1 MSVESGP
8 GTALPRRVLVGR
20 LRRRHALPFP
30 GHILVEVGERVVTGQ
45 IWCRGQVRNG
55 VVVVDLPRLLQVQPD
70 EVRELLAVEPGVMVE
85 AETPL
90 AGTPGR
96 LRTGRHWLAPSRGML
111 TEVNED
117 TGVAVF
123 VREIHEAVLYC
134 RLEGEV
140 VDADPEDGI
149 VVEGEGV
156 AVAGALGGGG
166 RAYGP
171 FRFVESGERP
181 DAKPGG
187 MEPGILVTPEPL
199 RADWV
204 RRALETQPAGIVA
217 PSADAEMVTGL
228 GLAPTIAG
236 LAAPQ
241 GSFGRP
247 PQAIVLTGGAGMSR
261 MPHALQDV
269 FRAAEGEIGAVIG
282 ARRPGL
288 SEVLLPPVAAEGSRQ
303 RSAEGLPVR
312 LASGSAAGTEGMVL
326 SDAPEVGR
334 MGSGIATRFVRVR
347 LAEGGVATWPT
358 PNLATL
364 G

>member
-1 MSVESGP
+1 
-8 GTALPRRVLVGR
+8 
-20 LRRRHALPFP
+20 
-30 GHILVEVGERVVTGQ
+30 
-45 IWCRGQVRNG
+45 
-55 VVVVDLPRLLQVQPD
+55 
-70 EVRELLAVEPGVMVE
+70 
-85 AETPL
+85 
-90 AGTPGR
+90 
-96 LRTGRHWLAPSRGML
+96 
-111 TEVNED
+111 
-117 TGVAVF
+117 
-123 VREIHEAVLYC
+123 
-134 RLEGEV
+134 
-140 VDADPEDGI
+140 
-149 VVEGEGV
+149 VEGEDV

-166 RAYGP
+166 RGYGH
-171 FRFVESGERP
+171 FRFVESGERA
-181 DAKPGG
+181 DAKTGG
-187 MEPGILVTPEPL
+187 LGPGILVTPEPL

-326 SDAPEVGR
+326 SAAPEVGR

>member
-1 MSVESGP
+1 MSPEAARDM
-8 GTALPRRVLVGR
+8 ALPRGVFVGT

-30 GHILVEVGERVVTGQ
+30 GRILVDVGDTVVPGQ
-45 IWCRGQVRNG
+45 VWCRGRVRRG
-55 VVVVDLPRLLQVQPD
+55 VAVVDLPRLLQVPPSD
-70 EVRELLAVEPGVMVE
+70 VHDLLAVEPGETVE

-90 AGTPGR
+90 AGTPSR
-96 LRTGRHWLAPSRGML
+96 LRTSRHWLAPTRGVL
-111 TEVNED
+111 SEVNEE

-123 VREIHEAVLYC
+123 VEEVRDAVLHC
-134 RLEGEV
+134 RLGGEV
-140 VDADPEDGI
+140 VYADPEDGI
-149 VVEGEGV
+149 VVEGDGV

-181 DAKPGG
+181 DAKAGG
-187 MEPGILVTPEPL
+187 LEPGVLVTPDPL

-236 LAAPQ
+236 LAPPE

-247 PQAIVLTGGAGMSR
+247 PQAIVLTGGAGFAR

-269 FRAAEGEIGAVIG
+269 FRAAEGEVGAVVG

-288 SEVLLPPVAAEGSRQ
+288 SEVLLPPAAAEGLRQ
-303 RSAEGLPVR
+303 RTTEGLPVR
-312 LASGSAAGTEGMVL
+312 LASGPSAGAEGVVL
-326 SDAPEVGR
+326 GDASDIGR
-334 MGSGIATRFVRVR
+334 MASGIAAQFVRVR
-347 LAEGGVATWPT
+347 LAEGGVATWPRS
-358 PNLATL
+358 NLTVLA
-364 G
+364 